1 MDIHKKL
8 LMNTLALFLPLF
20 LLSGCAGMTPDSRTA
35 EEHRQRAEELVF
47 AKDYSG
53 AADELDLALRQEPGV
68 GSLYLRLGELLEVL
82 GETEDA
88 RGIYEKG
95 MRTIAK
101 DTSRHREIAY
111 RLALLYASKLNR
123 PEQARE
129 LLAEFPEGSVVR
141 FDLEAAIAIGEG
153 DGRKALSLL
162 NQALRQEVVKTM
174 AARILFHAAQ
184 AYDLL
189 GDQEKTSKSLYQAIN
204 AANELGLVKD
214 IEDFWRGLHPDAAP
228 VPVR

>member
-1 MDIHKKL
+1 MDVHKKL
-8 LMNTLALFLPLF
+8 LKNILALFLPLF
-20 LLSGCAGMTPDSRTA
+20 LLSGCAGKTPDSRTA

-53 AADELDLALRQEPGV
+53 AADELNLALRQEPGE

-141 FDLEAAIAIGEG
+141 FDLEAAIAIAEG
-153 DGRKALSLL
+153 DGREALGLL
-162 NQALRQEVVKTM
+162 NQALQQKVAKPM

-189 GDQEKTSKSLYQAIN
+189 GDQESTSKSLYQAIN
-204 AANELGLVKD
+204 IADQLGTVKD
-214 IEDFWRGLHPDAAP
+214 IETFWREWNSPTAP
-228 VPVR
+228 AR